1 MSLRQTFCQSIY
13 IAAPISIVDRC
24 ITDRA
29 LMHRW
34 LNPMLRCEPVGRW
47 STEIGSRSRFVV
59 QIPLLQPTLRN
70 VITER
75 KPGLVV
81 WSFDGFFR
89 GCDRWECQPEGAG
102 TRLLNWFEFEIPNPI
117 IRFGFHTFA
126 ADLTRSDLQAQLHR
140 LKQIAEKFHTATA
153 TPAPCWHG

>member
-1 MSLRQTFCQSIY
+1 MSYQTFRQSIY

-34 LNPMLRCEPVGRW
+34 LNPMLRCEPVGHW
-47 STEIGSRSRFVV
+47 STEVGSRSRFVV

-75 KPGLVV
+75 QLGLVV
-81 WSFDGFFR
+81 WSFAGFFR
-89 GCDRWECQPEGAG
+89 GSDRWECQLEGRG
-102 TRLLNWFEFEIPNPI
+102 TRLLNWFEFEIPHPI
-117 IRFGFHTFA
+117 IRLGFHTFA
-126 ADLTRSDLQAQLHR
+126 AAFTRKDVQAQLQR
-140 LKQIAEKFHTATA
+140 LKQIAEDLHTATA
-153 TPAPCWHG
+153 TPTLC